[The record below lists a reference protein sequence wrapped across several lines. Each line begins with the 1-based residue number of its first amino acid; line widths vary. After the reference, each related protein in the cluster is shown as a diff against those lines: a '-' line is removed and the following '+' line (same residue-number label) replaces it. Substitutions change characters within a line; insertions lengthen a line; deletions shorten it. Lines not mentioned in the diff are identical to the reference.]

1 MTITL
6 VEALR
11 RILTSTSIGEG
22 PEATCVPGR
31 LPEEFASF
39 KPNPQRVNDIY
50 VFLLADAGPV
60 RNWGILLDPRMP
72 VRIERKLRNWR
83 IVDATTE
90 SELLRVH
97 PWDERRNVAYLQA
110 QPPADLTGLS
120 ELADELER
128 VANKSERIR
137 QFVIAENL
145 WGMVAVVRKH
155 TNGNHVGALREA
167 ERLRVLIA
175 QLATPPAPPTPS

>member
-6 VEALR
+6 VEALH
-11 RILTSTSIGEG
+11 RILTSTAIGEG
-22 PEATCVPGR
+22 PDAECTPGQ

-50 VFLLADAGPV
+50 VFLLADSCLV
-60 RNWGILLDPRMP
+60 KNWGIPFDPRMP

-90 SELLRVH
+90 NELLRVH
-97 PWDERRNVAYLQA
+97 PWDDRGNVAHLQA
-110 QPPADLTGLS
+110 KPPVDLTSLN
-120 ELADELER
+120 ELADELEK

-145 WGMVAVVRKH
+145 WGMAAVVRRH
-155 TNGNHVGALREA
+155 TGGNFEGALKEA
-167 ERLRVLIA
+167 ARLRTLIA
-175 QLATPPAPPTPS
+175 QATGASPSPS